1 MLPLILPVQTAD
13 AILFA
18 MNQPQLSQV
27 RPEEL
32 IRRYKSLLDVSRAIA
47 STQDQ
52 SELFSELAHHLRQ
65 VVRFDFLN
73 VVLHEPA
80 HNVMRLYL
88 LEGVRHR
95 RNIEPGVEFPID
107 ESFAGWVW
115 KHHKPYIITNVEE
128 ETQFP
133 RTLAILRENMV
144 KSYCLLPLM
153 SAHRCLGILG
163 FGNVSE
169 AAYTQADLDF
179 MQQAANHVA
188 VSLDNALNYKVA
200 LARQQQLSRE
210 RDRLGLLLDVTNA
223 LVSSLDFD
231 ELFAAVTDCM
241 RRVIPH
247 DYASVALHDTESNLL
262 RFQAI
267 ELNNSQGFV
276 RSQIPA
282 SAESTPAS
290 VVFGSGKPTVF
301 DSEGLKRFSSA
312 AIQTMLGDGVQS
324 LCCIPLITKNGVL
337 GTLNI
342 GSRQVG
348 AFQQDDVDLLSQV
361 AAQTAIALD
370 NAFAYQ
376 QIAALKDKLNKE
388 KLYLEDEIRTEYH
401 FGAIVG
407 GSKSLKKVIQLVETV
422 APTDSTVL
430 IRGETGTG
438 KELIA
443 RAIHSLS
450 NRRER
455 TFVKLNC
462 AAIPT
467 GLLESELFGHEKGAF
482 TGAIAQRIG
491 RFELAHLGTLF
502 LDEVGDIPPELQ
514 PKLLRVL
521 QEMEFE
527 RLGSS
532 RTIRVSVRLVAATN
546 RDLSLMV
553 REGQFRSDLFY
564 RLNIFPISV
573 PPLRERQEDIPKLIR
588 YFAQKYSLRLNK
600 KFASIASGAMEAL
613 SRYSWPGNIRE
624 LENFVERAVILSRG
638 NELELPIA
646 ELRLR
651 DGQGSI
657 EDDRRSKDRRANR
670 QKSPQPNQSASE
682 PGTMTL
688 EEAERDH
695 ILQVLRAADWQIGGP
710 QGAAARLGMKRTT
723 LNSKMKRLSINRS
736 RS

>member
-1 MLPLILPVQTAD
+1 MTD
-13 AILFA
+13 AILPA
-18 MNQPQLSQV
+18 MNQSQLSQV

-52 SELFSELAHHLRQ
+52 TELFSELAHHLRQ

-73 VVLHEPA
+73 VLLHEPA
-80 HNVMRLYL
+80 HDVMRLYL

-95 RNIEPGVEFPID
+95 NIEPGAEFPIN

-115 KHHKPYIITNVEE
+115 QNHKPYIINNVDE

-133 RTLAILRENMV
+133 RSLAILREHQV
-144 KSYCLLPLM
+144 KSYCLLTLM
-153 SAHRCLGILG
+153 SAHRCIGILG

-169 AAYTQADLDF
+169 AAYSKADLDF
-179 MQQAANHVA
+179 MQQAANQVA
-188 VSLDNALNYKVA
+188 VSLDNALNYRVA
-200 LARQQQLSRE
+200 LAHQQQLSRE

-231 ELFAAVTDCM
+231 ALFASVTDCM

-247 DYASVALHDTESNLL
+247 DYASLALHDAESGQL
-262 RFQAI
+262 RFQAV
-267 ELNNSQGFV
+267 ELNSGQALV
-276 RSQIPA
+276 QPQVSA
-282 SAESTPAS
+282 SAESSPAGVAFS
-290 VVFGSGKPTVF
+290 SGKPVSF
-301 DSEGLKRFSSA
+301 DLDGLRRFPSVTTQMMFSQG
-312 AIQTMLGDGVQS
+312 IQF
-324 LCCIPLITKNGVL
+324 LCCLPLITKNGVL

-342 GSRQVG
+342 GSRQSN
-348 AFQQDDVDLLSQV
+348 ALQQDDLELLTQV

-370 NAFAYQ
+370 NALAYQ
-376 QIAALKDKLNKE
+376 QIATLKDRLNKE

-407 GSKSLKKVIQLVETV
+407 ESQALKKVLRLVETV

-443 RAIHSLS
+443 RAIHGLS
-450 NRRER
+450 TRQER

-502 LDEVGDIPPELQ
+502 LDEVGDIPLELQ

-527 RLGSS
+527 RLGSV
-532 RTIRVSVRLVAATN
+532 RTLRVNVRLVAATN
-546 RDLSLMV
+546 RDLSQMV
-553 REGQFRSDLFY
+553 RDGQFRSDLFY
-564 RLNIFPISV
+564 RLNIFPITV
-573 PPLRERQEDIPKLIR
+573 PPLRDRQEDIAKLVR

-600 KFASIASGAMEAL
+600 KIAFIASEAL
-613 SRYSWPGNIRE
+613 DTLRRYSWPGNIRE
-624 LENFVERAVILSRG
+624 LENFVERAAILSRG
-638 NELELPIA
+638 SELELPIG
-646 ELRLR
+646 ELRGR
-651 DGQGSI
+651 DGRPSDA
-657 EDDRRSKDRRANR
+657 EDRRSKDRRSGER
-670 QKSPQPNQSASE
+670 QKRPSANADVME
-682 PGTMTL
+682 PSMLTL
-688 EEAERDH
+688 ADAEREH
-695 ILQVLRAADWQIGGP
+695 ILQVLRATDWQVGGP
-710 QGAAARLGMKRTT
+710 RGAAARLGMKRTT
-723 LNSKMKRLSINRS
+723 LNSKMKRLSIS
-736 RS
+736 RAGN

>member
-95 RNIEPGVEFPID
+95 RNIEPGMEFPID

-262 RFQAI
+262 RFQAV
-267 ELNNSQGFV
+267 ELNNSQGLV
-276 RSQIPA
+276 RSQVPA

-290 VVFGSGKPTVF
+290 VVFSSGKPTVF

-312 AIQTMLGDGVQS
+312 AIQTMLRDGVQS
-324 LCCIPLITKNGVL
+324 LCCTPLITKNGVL

-370 NAFAYQ
+370 NALAYQ

-388 KLYLEDEIRTEYH
+388 KLYLEDEIRTEGQ

-407 GSKSLKKVIQLVETV
+407 GSKPLKKVLQLVETV

-443 RAIHSLS
+443 RAIHNLS
-450 NRRER
+450 GRRER

-502 LDEVGDIPPELQ
+502 LDEVGDIPLELQ

-527 RLGSS
+527 RLGSG

-682 PGTMTL
+682 LGTMTL

>member
-1 MLPLILPVQTAD
+1 
-13 AILFA
+13 
-18 MNQPQLSQV
+18 MNHPQLSQV

-32 IRRYKSLLDVSRAIA
+32 VRRYKSLLDVSRAIS

-52 SELFSELAHHLRQ
+52 TELFSELAHHLRQ

-73 VVLHEPA
+73 VLLHEPA

-95 RNIEPGVEFPID
+95 NIEPGVEFPVD

-115 KHHKPYIITNVEE
+115 KHHKPYIISNIDE

-133 RTLAILRENMV
+133 KSLAILREHMV
-144 KSYCLLPLM
+144 KSYYLLPLM

-169 AAYTQADLDF
+169 ADYSQADLDF
-179 MQQAANHVA
+179 MQQAANQVA
-188 VSLDNALNYKVA
+188 VSLDNALNYRVA
-200 LARQQQLSRE
+200 VAHQQQLSRE

-231 ELFAAVTDCM
+231 ALFAAVTDCM

-247 DYASVALHDTESNLL
+247 DYASVALHDRESNLL
-262 RFQAI
+262 RFLAV
-267 ELNNSQGFV
+267 ELNSSQGLARPQV
-276 RSQIPA
+276 PT
-282 SAESTPAS
+282 SAEATPAG
-290 VVFGSGKPTVF
+290 VAFNSGKPTVF
-301 DSEGLKRFSSA
+301 DSEGLSRFSPV
-312 AIQTMLGDGVQS
+312 AIQAMLGDGIQS
-324 LCCIPLITKNGVL
+324 LCCLPLITKNGVL

-342 GSRQVG
+342 GSRRAG
-348 AFQQDDVDLLSQV
+348 AFQLDDVSLLSQV

-370 NAFAYQ
+370 NALAYQ
-376 QIAALKDKLNKE
+376 QIASLKDQLNKE

-401 FGAIVG
+401 FGEIIG
-407 GSKSLKKVIQLVETV
+407 GSKALKKVLQLVETV

-443 RAIHSLS
+443 RAIHNLS
-450 NRRER
+450 SRRER

-502 LDEVGDIPPELQ
+502 LDEVGDIPLELQ

-527 RLGSS
+527 RLGGI
-532 RTIRVSVRLVAATN
+532 RTLRVNVRLVAATN
-546 RDLSLMV
+546 RDLSQMV

-573 PPLRERQEDIPKLIR
+573 PPLRERPEDIPKLVR
-588 YFAQKYSLRLNK
+588 YFAQKHSLRLNK
-600 KFASIASGAMEAL
+600 KVSSIASEAMETL

-624 LENFVERAVILSRG
+624 LENFIERAVILSRAS
-638 NELELPIA
+638 ELELPIG

-651 DGQGSI
+651 DGATSAG
-657 EDDRRSKDRRANR
+657 ERRSKDRRSEHR
-670 QKSPQPNQSASE
+670 QMSRPASPVSTDTD
-682 PGTMTL
+682 TMTL
-688 EEAERDH
+688 EDAEREH
-695 ILQVLRAADWQIGGP
+695 ILQVLRATDWQVGGP

>member
-1 MLPLILPVQTAD
+1 
-13 AILFA
+13 
-18 MNQPQLSQV
+18 MNQAQLSQV

-47 STQDQ
+47 STQNQTD
-52 SELFSELAHHLRQ
+52 LFSELAHHLRQ

-73 VVLHEPA
+73 VLLHEPA
-80 HNVMRLYL
+80 HNVVRLYL
-88 LEGVRHR
+88 LEGVRHK
-95 RNIEPGVEFPID
+95 NIEPGAEFPID

-115 KHHKPYIITNVEE
+115 QHHEPYIITSIDE

-133 RTLAILRENMV
+133 KSLAILREHQV

-169 AAYTQADLDF
+169 AAYSQADLDF
-179 MQQAANHVA
+179 MQQAANQVA
-188 VSLDNALNYKVA
+188 VSLDNALNYRVA
-200 LARQQQLSRE
+200 LAHQQQLSRE

-231 ELFAAVTDCM
+231 GLFAAVTDCL
-241 RRVIPH
+241 RRVVPH
-247 DYASVALHDTESNLL
+247 DYASVALHDAESNLL
-262 RFQAI
+262 RLQAV
-267 ELNNSQGFV
+267 ELNSSQGLV
-276 RSQIPA
+276 RPQVPA
-282 SAESTPAS
+282 TAESGPAGVAFS
-290 VVFGSGKPTVF
+290 SGKPAIF
-301 DSEGLKRFSSA
+301 DSEGLMRFSSVA
-312 AIQTMLGDGVQS
+312 TQMMFAEGIQS

-342 GSRQVG
+342 GSRQAG

-361 AAQTAIALD
+361 AAQTAIAFD
-370 NAFAYQ
+370 NALAYQ
-376 QIAALKDKLNKE
+376 QIASLKDKLNKE

-401 FGAIVG
+401 FDAIVG
-407 GSKSLKKVIQLVETV
+407 GSKSLKKVLQLVETV

-450 NRRER
+450 TRRER

-502 LDEVGDIPPELQ
+502 LDEVGDIPLELQ

-527 RLGSS
+527 RLGST
-532 RTIRVSVRLVAATN
+532 RTLRVSVRLVAATN
-546 RDLSLMV
+546 RDLSQMV
-553 REGQFRSDLFY
+553 RDGQFRSDLFY

-600 KFASIASGAMEAL
+600 KIASIASEAMETL

-624 LENFVERAVILSRG
+624 LENFIERAVILSRG
-638 NELELPIA
+638 SELELPIG
-646 ELRLR
+646 ELRVR
-651 DGQGSI
+651 DGRASAA
-657 EDDRRSKDRRANR
+657 EDRRSKDRRSQR
-670 QKSPQPNQSASE
+670 QKTQPANQVTE
-682 PGTMTL
+682 PSTLTL
-688 EEAERDH
+688 EDAEREH
-695 ILQVLRAADWQIGGP
+695 ILQVLRTSDWQVGGP
-710 QGAAARLGMKRTT
+710 RGAAARLGMKRTT
-723 LNSKMKRLSINRS
+723 LNSKMKRLSINRT

>member
-1 MLPLILPVQTAD
+1 
-13 AILFA
+13 
-18 MNQPQLSQV
+18 
-27 RPEEL
+27 
-32 IRRYKSLLDVSRAIA
+32 
-47 STQDQ
+47 
-52 SELFSELAHHLRQ
+52 
-65 VVRFDFLN
+65 
-73 VVLHEPA
+73 
-80 HNVMRLYL
+80 
-88 LEGVRHR
+88 
-95 RNIEPGVEFPID
+95 
-107 ESFAGWVW
+107 
-115 KHHKPYIITNVEE
+115 
-128 ETQFP
+128 
-133 RTLAILRENMV
+133 
-144 KSYCLLPLM
+144 
-153 SAHRCLGILG
+153 
-163 FGNVSE
+163 
-169 AAYTQADLDF
+169 
-179 MQQAANHVA
+179 
-188 VSLDNALNYKVA
+188 
-200 LARQQQLSRE
+200 
-210 RDRLGLLLDVTNA
+210 
-223 LVSSLDFD
+223 
-231 ELFAAVTDCM
+231 M

-247 DYASVALHDTESNLL
+247 DYASVALHDPESNLL
-262 RFQAI
+262 RFQAV
-267 ELNNSQGFV
+267 EVNSSPGLV
-276 RSQIPA
+276 RPPVPA
-282 SAESTPAS
+282 SAESTPAGVAFS
-290 VVFGSGKPTVF
+290 SGKPTLF
-301 DSEGLKRFSSA
+301 DAEGLSRFSSA
-312 AIQTMLGDGVQS
+312 PMMLGDGIQS
-324 LCCIPLITKNGVL
+324 LCCIPLIAKNRVL

-342 GSRQVG
+342 GTRQVG
-348 AFQQDDVDLLSQV
+348 AFQEDDVDLLSQV

-370 NAFAYQ
+370 NALAYQ

-407 GSKSLKKVIQLVETV
+407 GSKALKRVLQLVETV

-443 RAIHSLS
+443 RAIHNLS
-450 NRRER
+450 GRRER

-502 LDEVGDIPPELQ
+502 LDEVGDIPLELQ

-546 RDLSLMV
+546 RDLSQMV

-588 YFAQKYSLRLNK
+588 YFAQKYALRLNK
-600 KFASIASGAMEAL
+600 KIASIASGAMDTL
-613 SRYSWPGNIRE
+613 SQYFWPGNIRE

-646 ELRLR
+646 ELRSR
-651 DGQGSI
+651 DGHVSAK
-657 EDDRRSKDRRANR
+657 DDRRSKDRRTPR
-670 QKSPQPNQSASE
+670 QKSPQPNQSTSE

-688 EEAERDH
+688 EDAEREH
-695 ILQVLRAADWQIGGP
+695 ILQVLRASDWQVGGP
-710 QGAAARLGMKRTT
+710 EGAAARLGMKRTT
-723 LNSKMKRLSINRS
+723 LNSKMKRLSINRT
-736 RS
+736 RA